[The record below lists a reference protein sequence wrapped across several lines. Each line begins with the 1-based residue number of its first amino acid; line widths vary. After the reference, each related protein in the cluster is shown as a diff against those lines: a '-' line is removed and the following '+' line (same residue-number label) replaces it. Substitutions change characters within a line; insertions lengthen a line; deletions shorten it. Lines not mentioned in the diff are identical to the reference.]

1 MSEPTK
7 KKTIFDAINA
17 VSGVRPLTYQDMLS
31 EGLPY
36 EPFMVNRAFS
46 LSEDAVRA
54 AALMNERPH
63 LDKDMQATFYIH
75 TLRPRRRFEKWPKAL
90 TDDDVSVIAQYYGM
104 SQREAKLYAN
114 LHTTEQYAE
123 MREVLADGAQPSR
136 YR

>member
-1 MSEPTK
+1 MSETAK

-17 VSGVRPLTYQDMLS
+17 VSSMRPLTYQDMQS

-36 EPFMVNRAFS
+36 DAFMVNRAFS

-54 AALMNERPH
+54 AALMNERPY

-104 SQREAKLYAN
+104 SVREAKLYAN
-114 LHTTEQYAE
+114 LHTKEQYAE
-123 MREVLADGAQPSR
+123 MREVLAEGAQPSR

>member
-1 MSEPTK
+1 MSDPTK